1 MPTLYFRKQQ
11 KIITYKALQP
21 SSSSLTRHRHFKTS
35 TWKHHRS
42 WNLIEM
48 LKLCLL
54 PRSNT
59 AETTKPVGQLFP
71 FGQVCAERAIRA
83 RGREQRCAHGSARS
97 LHHPGHPRQLPPW
110 WCWLGRAVPLLWGQ
124 TQNVVRKR
132 NRCILFQILKRFTNE
147 RLGFL
152 PKRCVPIKGPR
163 SVLALKLPFHTFYSP
178 PRCLFSG

>member
-1 MPTLYFRKQQ
+1 MGHFPFSFINPSTRVEKTHGLFLPRADNFSPPERCLRCISESNNK
-11 KIITYKALQP
+11 KFITYKAPQP
-21 SSSSLTRHRHFKTS
+21 SSSSLTRHRHFETF

-83 RGREQRCAHGSARS
+83 RGRGAALHARLSPEPPSLRDNPGSSRREDAVCASALGSDTERGAKTQPV
-97 LHHPGHPRQLPPW
+97 HPIPHL
-110 WCWLGRAVPLLWGQ
+110 
-124 TQNVVRKR
+124 
-132 NRCILFQILKRFTNE
+132 
-147 RLGFL
+147 
-152 PKRCVPIKGPR
+152 
-163 SVLALKLPFHTFYSP
+163 
-178 PRCLFSG
+178 